1 MRSYTIFLLA
11 VVGIFII
18 DQSLKEIFLSG
29 YTLVSSCI
37 SLELH
42 INYGLPFSMFSFL
55 GEYLKWIQLSLIIGI
70 LLFFIF
76 HQIIKEY
83 PLSSA
88 LILGGAIGNLYDRFT
103 QGGVVDY
110 VYWHC
115 GFDFAV
121 FNFADVMIDLG
132 VGILFIIGW
141 MRSKNPET

>member
-42 INYGLPFSMFSFL
+42 INYGVAFSMFSFL